1 MTDLGKISSKI
12 QIADE
17 TTFFL
22 EQIELW
28 KTHSATVL
36 CVLFPTIWSHSMEL
50 HFSTVLVQ
58 I

>member
-28 KTHSATVL
+28 KTHSVT
-36 CVLFPTIWSHSMEL
+36 VLFPTIWSHSMEL